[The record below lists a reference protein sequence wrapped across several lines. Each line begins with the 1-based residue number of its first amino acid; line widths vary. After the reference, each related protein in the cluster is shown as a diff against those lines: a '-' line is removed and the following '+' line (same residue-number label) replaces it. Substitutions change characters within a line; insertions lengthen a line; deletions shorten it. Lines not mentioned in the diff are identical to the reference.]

1 MAKQHF
7 RYSASILKTGQLLGG
22 LGALLTF
29 MLGSLFL
36 LELPNLSEMD
46 LAQIYKDD
54 YGNVHFDLQ
63 ILVIVALIGALVA
76 AANRKV
82 KVSLDSETVSIKIPK
97 LTGLGLMGLT
107 TGEHRIPLHTIRK
120 IELTPVTGFRN
131 MAQAIQQSRLSLI
144 TDSKTYLLQPYNFL
158 RVGAPDHRLGLAG
171 AFGKPKARV
180 EAIISEAPLVRALS
194 EAAGEARVA
203 STPVDRTGPL
213 AKHFNLLKHR
223 GMLIELVLLS
233 GMGLYALTDYLVLT
247 NYLILGDLPI
257 WPFVSMGLL
266 AGALGI
272 RLGRGAPGPERLGV
286 AAMLCIVAIAATY
299 PGIQR
304 YTLIASPEP
313 VPIAYEMVEA
323 AYFQNSSYPAID
335 QRDSNIREYWDSLQA
350 GTDFSFSIHKPVLG
364 FAMVDMSPVYE
375 KSRAFY
381 RAGGQ

>member
-1 MAKQHF
+1 MVKQHF
-7 RYSASILKTGQLLGG
+7 RYSASILKTGQLLGA
-22 LGALLTF
+22 LGALLAF
-29 MLGSLFL
+29 MLGSLLL
-36 LELPNLSEMD
+36 LELPNLNEMD
-46 LAQIYKDD
+46 LTQIYKDD
-54 YGNVHFDLQ
+54 YGNVHFELQ
-63 ILVIVALIGALVA
+63 ILVIVSLIGTLVA

-82 KVSLDSETVSIKIPK
+82 KVTLDSETVSIKIPK

-131 MAQAIQQSRLSLI
+131 MAQAIQQSRLSLV

-158 RVGAPDHRLGLAG
+158 RVGAPDHRMGLAG
-171 AFGKPKARV
+171 AFGKPKAQV

-203 STPVDRTGPL
+203 STPVDRSGPL

-223 GMLIELVLLS
+223 GMVIELTLLA
-233 GMGLYALTDYLVLT
+233 GLGTYALTDYLLLT

-257 WPFVSMGLL
+257 WPFVSAGLL

-272 RLGRGAPGPERLGV
+272 RLGRGAPGTERFGV
-286 AAMLCIVAIAATY
+286 ATVLCIVAIVATY

-304 YTLIASPEP
+304 YTLIASPGP
-313 VPIAYEMVEA
+313 VSVAYEMTETA
-323 AYFQNSSYPAID
+323 RFEHSSYPAID
-335 QRDSNIREYWDSLQA
+335 QRSSNIQEYWQSLET
-350 GTDFSFSIHKPVLG
+350 GTDVVFTIHDPVLG
-364 FAMVDMSPVYE
+364 FALVDMSPVYE

-381 RAGGQ
+381 RTQEK

>member
-1 MAKQHF
+1 MVKQHF
-7 RYSASILKTGQLLGG
+7 RYSASILKTGQLLG
-22 LGALLTF
+22 ALIALFAF
-29 MLGSLFL
+29 MLGSLLL

-46 LAQIYKDD
+46 FAEIFRDD
-54 YGNVHFDLQ
+54 YGNIHFELQ
-63 ILVIVALIGALVA
+63 ILVIVSLIGALVA

-82 KVSLDSETVSIKIPK
+82 KVTLDSETFSINIPK

-131 MAQAIQQSRLSLI
+131 MAQAIQQSRLRLI

-158 RVGAPDHRLGLAG
+158 KVGAPDHRLGLTG

-180 EAIISEAPLVRALS
+180 EAIINEAPLVRALS
-194 EAAGEARVA
+194 EAAGEASVA
-203 STPVDRTGPL
+203 STPVDRSGPL
-213 AKHFNLLKHR
+213 AKQFNLLKHR
-223 GMLIELVLLS
+223 GMVIELVLLT
-233 GMGLYALTDYLVLT
+233 GLGAYALTDYLLLT
-247 NYLILGDLPI
+247 NYLVLGDFSL
-257 WPFVSMGLL
+257 WPFVSAGLL

-272 RLGRGAPGPERLGV
+272 RLGRGAPGAERVGV

-313 VPIAYEMVEA
+313 VSVTYEMTET
-323 AYFQNSSYPAID
+323 AYFEHSDYPAID
-335 QRDSNIREYWDSLQA
+335 QRSSNITEYWESYETGA
-350 GTDFSFSIHKPVLG
+350 NVDFLVHKPVLG
-364 FAMVDMSPVYE
+364 FSLVDMSPVYE

-381 RAGGQ
+381 RARE